1 MLDAI
6 QGSVSDCLMSMTSI
20 LLIGTHGPSVA
31 QASAPAGSLAEMSGF
46 LLVLLTT
53 ALIIAAMER
62 VRGR

>member
-1 MLDAI
+1 M
-6 QGSVSDCLMSMTSI
+6 
-20 LLIGTHGPSVA
+20 GTHGPSIA
-31 QASAPAGSLAEMSGF
+31 QASAPLGSVTELSGF

>member
-6 QGSVSDCLMSMTSI
+6 QGSVSDCLMSTTSL
-20 LLIGTHGPSVA
+20 LLIGTHGPSIA
-31 QASAPAGSLAEMSGF
+31 QASTPLGSVAELSGF